1 MIPQGTFSC
10 ASAIHL
16 DIDQITEKII
26 GCAYAV
32 SNELGVGFLEK
43 VYENALLIEMEKKG
57 LYVEQ
62 QKHVS
67 VTYGG
72 QIVGDYIADL
82 IVEGS
87 VIIEL
92 KAVKSIE
99 RIHQA
104 QLLNYLKATGIHA
117 GLLLNFGTA
126 RLSVKRML
134 MGYSES

>member
-1 MIPQGTFSC
+1 MN
-10 ASAIHL
+10 
-16 DIDQITEKII
+16 IDQITEKII

-57 LYVEQ
+57 LHVEQ

-67 VTYGG
+67 VTYDG

-92 KAVKSIE
+92 KSVKGIE

-104 QLLNYLKATGIHA
+104 QILNYLKATGIHA
-117 GLLLNFGTA
+117 GLLLNFGTV
-126 RLSVKRML
+126 RLGIKRML
-134 MGYSES
+134 MGYPES